1 MTTTTTSMTYATTAI
16 ATTTTMKKK
25 KANMMKPSM
34 GFHDDDSED
43 LLPTPYKY
51 FTLLKGEDWSY
62 S

>member
-1 MTTTTTSMTYATTAI
+1 MTYATTAI

-25 KANMMKPSM
+25 KANMMKPFM